1 MCFHWFKVNFEPT
14 LYTRKI
20 FTMKIGLDIMG
31 GDYAP
36 KAIVLGAIAAHQSLT
51 PDEQIVL
58 IGDTQQIK
66 PLLLE
71 QGFNPDHF
79 EYHHTEEV
87 IGMGEHATKAIL
99 QKPNSSIAV
108 GFQLLKAGKIDS
120 FASAGNSGAMLVG
133 AVFSVKPIAGISR
146 PCLCTI
152 IPKLKGGVGL
162 LLDVGANADCKPD
175 NLLEFGV
182 LGSLYAEYIMQIENP
197 KVALMNIGEED
208 EKGNMIALASH
219 RLMKEKGVFN
229 FVGNVEGRDLFNDKA
244 DVIVCDGFT
253 GNVMLKLAE
262 SFYVLT
268 IKKGLKDEFFDRF
281 NYENYGGSPVLGVN
295 APVLIGHGISSPTAI
310 KNMIFQSRD
319 MINTGL
325 VSKIQAAFQ

>member
-1 MCFHWFKVNFEPT
+1 
-14 LYTRKI
+14 
-20 FTMKIGLDIMG
+20 MKIGLDIMG

-36 KAIVLGAIAAHQSLT
+36 KAIVLGAIAAHQSLNAG
-51 PDEQIVL
+51 EHLVL
-58 IGDTQQIK
+58 IGDTEQIK
-66 PLLLE
+66 PILAE
-71 QGFNPDHF
+71 EGFNPDHF
-79 EYHHTEEV
+79 EYVHTDEV
-87 IGMGEHATKAIL
+87 IGMGEHPTKAIV

-108 GFQLLKAGKIDS
+108 GFNLLKEGKIDS

-133 AVFSVKPIAGISR
+133 AVFSVKTIPGIIR

-152 IPKLKGGVGL
+152 LPKIKGGTGL

-175 NLLEFGV
+175 ILLQFGV
-182 LGSLYAEYIMQIENP
+182 LGSLSAKNLLQINDP

-208 EKGNMIALASH
+208 EKGNMLSMATFP
-219 RLMKEKGVFN
+219 LMKETSLFN

-281 NYENYGGSPVLGVN
+281 NYEQYGGSPVLGVN
-295 APVLIGHGISSPTAI
+295 APVVIGHGISSPLAV
-310 KNMIFQSRD
+310 KNMVLQSRE
-319 MINTGL
+319 MITTGL
-325 VSKIQAAFQ
+325 VEKIRMAFK

>member
-1 MCFHWFKVNFEPT
+1 
-14 LYTRKI
+14 
-20 FTMKIGLDIMG
+20 MKIGLDIMG

-36 KAIVLGAIAAHQSLT
+36 KANVLGAIAAHQLLS
-51 PDEQIVL
+51 PGEHIVL

-66 PLLLE
+66 PLLTE
-71 QGFNPDHF
+71 NGFNPDHF
-79 EYHHTEEV
+79 EYVHTEEV
-87 IGMGEHATKAIL
+87 IGMGEHPTKAIA

-108 GFQLLKAGKIDS
+108 GFSLLKEGKLDS

-133 AVFSVKPIAGISR
+133 AVFSVKTIPGIIR
-146 PCLCTI
+146 PCLTTFL
-152 IPKLKGGVGL
+152 PKLSGGVGL
-162 LLDVGANADCKPD
+162 MLDVGANADCKPD
-175 NLLEFGV
+175 TLLQFGI
-182 LGSLYAEYIMQIENP
+182 LGSLYAEYVMQIINP

-208 EKGNMIALASH
+208 EKGDMLSLATFP
-219 RLMKEKGVFN
+219 LMKDTNLFN

-268 IKKGLKDEFFDRF
+268 LKRGLKDDFFDRF

-295 APVLIGHGISSPTAI
+295 APVIIGHGISSPTAV
-310 KNMIFQSRD
+310 KNMILQSRD
-319 MINTGL
+319 MITTGL
-325 VSKIQAAFQ
+325 VGKIQAAFK

>member
-1 MCFHWFKVNFEPT
+1 
-14 LYTRKI
+14 
-20 FTMKIGLDIMG
+20 MKIGLDIMG

-36 KAIVLGAIAAHQSLT
+36 KAIVLGAIAAHQSLNAG
-51 PDEQIVL
+51 EHLVL
-58 IGDTQQIK
+58 IGDTEQIK
-66 PLLLE
+66 PILAE
-71 QGFNPDHF
+71 EGFNPDHF
-79 EYHHTEEV
+79 EYVHTDEV
-87 IGMGEHATKAIL
+87 IGMGEHPTKAIV

-108 GFQLLKAGKIDS
+108 GFNLLKEGKIDS

-133 AVFSVKPIAGISR
+133 AVFSVKTIPGIIR

-152 IPKLKGGVGL
+152 LPKIKGGTGL

-175 NLLEFGV
+175 ILLQFGV
-182 LGSLYAEYIMQIENP
+182 LGSLYAENLLQINTP

-208 EKGNMIALASH
+208 EKGNMLSMATFP
-219 RLMKEKGVFN
+219 LMKETNLFN

-281 NYENYGGSPVLGVN
+281 NYEQYGGSPVLGVN
-295 APVLIGHGISSPTAI
+295 APVVIGHGISSPLAV
-310 KNMIFQSRD
+310 KNMVLQSRE
-319 MINTGL
+319 MITTGL
-325 VSKIQAAFQ
+325 VEKIRMAFK

>member
-1 MCFHWFKVNFEPT
+1 
-14 LYTRKI
+14 
-20 FTMKIGLDIMG
+20 MG

-36 KAIVLGAIAAHQSLT
+36 KAIVLGAIAAHQSLNAG
-51 PDEQIVL
+51 EHLVL
-58 IGDTQQIK
+58 IGDTEQIK
-66 PLLLE
+66 PILAE
-71 QGFNPDHF
+71 EGFNPDHF
-79 EYHHTEEV
+79 EYVHTDEV
-87 IGMGEHATKAIL
+87 IGMGEHPTKAIV

-108 GFQLLKAGKIDS
+108 GFNLLKEGKIDS

-133 AVFSVKPIAGISR
+133 AVFSVKTIPGIIR

-152 IPKLKGGVGL
+152 LPKIKGGTGL

-175 NLLEFGV
+175 ILLQFGV
-182 LGSLYAEYIMQIENP
+182 LGSLYAENLLQINDP

-208 EKGNMIALASH
+208 EKGNMLSMATFP
-219 RLMKEKGVFN
+219 LMKESNLFN
-229 FVGNVEGRDLFNDKA
+229 FVGNVEGRDLFNEKA

-281 NYENYGGSPVLGVN
+281 NYEQYGGSPVLGVN
-295 APVLIGHGISSPTAI
+295 APVVIGHGISSPLAV
-310 KNMIFQSRD
+310 KNMVLQSRE
-319 MINTGL
+319 MITTGL
-325 VSKIQAAFQ
+325 VEKIRMAFK

>member
-1 MCFHWFKVNFEPT
+1 
-14 LYTRKI
+14 
-20 FTMKIGLDIMG
+20 MKIGLDIMG

-36 KAIVLGAIAAHQSLT
+36 KAIVLGAIAAHQSLNAG
-51 PDEQIVL
+51 EHLVL
-58 IGDTQQIK
+58 IGDTEQIK
-66 PLLLE
+66 PILAE
-71 QGFNPDHF
+71 EGFNPDHF
-79 EYHHTEEV
+79 EYVHTDEV
-87 IGMGEHATKAIL
+87 IGMGEHPTKAIV

-108 GFQLLKAGKIDS
+108 GFNLLKEGKIDS

-133 AVFSVKPIAGISR
+133 AVFSVKTIPGIIR

-152 IPKLKGGVGL
+152 LPKIKGGTGL

-175 NLLEFGV
+175 ILLQFGV
-182 LGSLYAEYIMQIENP
+182 LGSLYAENLLQIKDP

-208 EKGNMIALASH
+208 EKGNMLSMATFP
-219 RLMKEKGVFN
+219 LMKETSLFN

-281 NYENYGGSPVLGVN
+281 NYEQYGGSPVLGVN
-295 APVLIGHGISSPTAI
+295 APVVIGHGISSPLAV
-310 KNMIFQSRD
+310 KNMVLQSRE
-319 MINTGL
+319 MITTGL
-325 VSKIQAAFQ
+325 VEKIRMAFK